1 MGNCYVAGLF
11 CGARIYSQCL
21 NWLFVAHFLW
31 RDTLLSLD
39 TVGRALVLP
48 QSNVLDFVDSPWEVL
63 SSLRSGWESG
73 VAGTGGGESE
83 N

>member
-1 MGNCYVAGLF
+1 MGNCCVAGLF

-39 TVGRALVLP
+39 TVGRDLILP
-48 QSNVLDFVDSPWEVL
+48 QSDVPDFVDSQWEAL
-63 SSLRSGWESG
+63 PSLRRG
-73 VAGTGGGESE
+73 
-83 N
+83 